1 MDQPTT
7 TIKLLKF
14 EIWRHNISEIIFKHN
29 KKLVCSSALKKSI
42 FVVF

>member
-14 EIWRHNISEIIFKHN
+14 EIWRHNISAIIFEHFLNNN
-29 KKLVCSSALKKSI
+29 KNLKTTSI
-42 FVVF
+42 NSN

>member
-14 EIWRHNISEIIFKHN
+14 EIWRHNISEIIFEH
-29 KKLVCSSALKKSI
+29 
-42 FVVF
+42 